1 MINIIILPL
10 FFNFHICQIEKYL
23 LNNNKNNSY
32 KGKEN
37 YPLLEYNSTVKRNV
51 ILGIIEN
58 YSLRKILPFFKSFL
72 HANMTNC
79 DIVIFV
85 KKVSPI
91 VINYLKGINVTVLQL
106 HENYEGIKPTHLRW
120 KIYSEFLK
128 ANKNEYNLVF
138 SVDLRDAIFQKDVF
152 KYYDNYSSFLG
163 VVLEDD
169 TLEEEWHKIN
179 IINYIGEKMYKTIQK
194 ERIICMGT
202 LIGTLEKFLEFSI
215 IIWEKLKSNNFPPFD
230 QCVANCLFYL
240 EFVLNDYLIKTDNS
254 GPIMTIGITKDE
266 NIILD
271 LEDNLRN
278 YKGEIAAV
286 VHQYDRKK
294 ILRKKIVNKYHLQV
308 LDLTKLGLYFYIYI
322 IFCIAIIIK
331 LLKPVKCAIKKF
343 LKK

>member
-51 ILGIIEN
+51 ILGIIAN

-128 ANKNEYNLVF
+128 ANKNEYTEGTSKYPRIFL
-138 SVDLRDAIFQKDVF
+138 ICFQK
-152 KYYDNYSSFLG
+152 
-163 VVLEDD
+163 
-169 TLEEEWHKIN
+169 
-179 IINYIGEKMYKTIQK
+179 
-194 ERIICMGT
+194 
-202 LIGTLEKFLEFSI
+202 
-215 IIWEKLKSNNFPPFD
+215 
-230 QCVANCLFYL
+230 
-240 EFVLNDYLIKTDNS
+240 
-254 GPIMTIGITKDE
+254 
-266 NIILD
+266 
-271 LEDNLRN
+271 
-278 YKGEIAAV
+278 
-286 VHQYDRKK
+286 
-294 ILRKKIVNKYHLQV
+294 
-308 LDLTKLGLYFYIYI
+308 
-322 IFCIAIIIK
+322 
-331 LLKPVKCAIKKF
+331 
-343 LKK
+343 